1 MVRRECGQEPG
12 VAGESEDGA
21 YELAAAEV
29 EEEEFVGA
37 AVGVGCL
44 QESR

>member
-1 MVRRECGQEPG
+1 MVGREGGEEPG

-21 YELAAAEV
+21 DELAATEI

-37 AVGVGCL
+37 AVGVGGG
-44 QESR
+44 